1 MLLDLATFFYFYFE
15 HYFSYMLK
23 MPFYIF
29 REFTHNVVNK
39 KALLEIMS
47 LGDNTTLTEDQPSS
61 NLEGHET
68 PIIFL
73 LSVLAFMLSPLT
85 VASNILVIIPF
96 CRLTRVRT
104 ASNFI
109 LLALAITDGLLGFLL
124 FLSSF
129 SGKSFASTFYIEMTR
144 QIGNG

>member
-1 MLLDLATFFYFYFE
+1 MYSHSQVLTWQLCCFFFTLKTTSYT
-15 HYFSYMLK
+15 YMLK

-68 PIIFL
+68 PVIFL

-129 SGKSFASTFYIEMTR
+129 SGKSFA
-144 QIGNG
+144 